1 MGGIEQWEALLRL
14 QAYIVTQVYIIL
26 RILLESCD
34 NIWCNIADFLP
45 IIVKWN
51 LLVNSFELQELVDV
65 VDEGEEDSEDD
76 VAKTLPT
83 TGLNEMIK
91 V

>member
-1 MGGIEQWEALLRL
+1 MGGWEALLRL
-14 QAYIVTQVYIIL
+14 QAYIVTQVYITL
-26 RILLESCD
+26 RTGLELSCD

-51 LLVNSFELQELVDV
+51 LLVNCFELQELVDV

-83 TGLNEMIK
+83 TCLNEMMK